1 MWQAVQAPNLLP
13 LSLCYLHWVLK
24 ELLGMLILPRFFSQ
38 TDVFGRP
45 GCILFVLSLLPY
57 RSRKE
62 KRRVGIC
69 RGRES
74 AGAGRWAVCAGA
86 LSGPKGGRLLLLSSA
101 QSSYQS
107 RQRGALVFV
116 APRVARVPPEKT
128 LLTSCVSA
136 ALALNLPIS
145 STDAILIIRLLPC
158 RLQRS
163 SRSQR
168 PGPRFT
174 LGASGH
180 LPRRLAHGVLHQCWG
195 AGRCRWAA
203 SAPPSEA

>member
-1 MWQAVQAPNLLP
+1 MSSVGRAAFC
-13 LSLCYLHWVLK
+13 LSSPSF
-24 ELLGMLILPRFFSQ
+24 LI
-38 TDVFGRP
+38 DP
-45 GCILFVLSLLPY
+45 G
-57 RSRKE
+57 K
-62 KRRVGIC
+62 KRDE
-69 RGRES
+69 RES
-74 AGAGRWAVCAGA
+74 VGAGRVLALGAGQSAQERCRA
-86 LSGPKGGRLLLLSSA
+86 LRGAAFSCSAQLSSA
-101 QSSYQS
+101 QSSYQ
-107 RQRGALVFV
+107 RRRRGALVLV
-116 APRVARVPPEKT
+116 APRVAPVPPEKT

-180 LPRRLAHGVLHQCWG
+180 LPRRLAHGVLHQCWA